1 MKTLPLMPQSNVFRG
16 MLLIL
21 FTVLLFS
28 TQDTVTKYLAR
39 HYPVGMILWA
49 RYLIHIV
56 LFLAMVLPRRGL
68 AVLRTERLA
77 VQIVRGTLLSCA
89 ALFFTLAIKY
99 MALAE
104 ATAIAFTSPLLVTV
118 LSVLFLKE
126 RMAKGLWVA
135 IFCAFIGVLVIIRP
149 GGSLFTWAA
158 FLPLINALFFS
169 TFQVLTRKL
178 SGLESPYSLVFYP
191 GLVGLFMYSFTL
203 PYSWVVPDNGWHLLL
218 MALLGILAILS
229 QLIMVKALELAPAS
243 RLAPFSYSQLVWTTL
258 YGYLVFDNFPDHWSL
273 IGIGIL
279 IASGIYCANHQR
291 LSEKETR
298 RILLGTPPNE

>member
-1 MKTLPLMPQSNVFRG
+1 MKTFPLPPLSDVFRG

-21 FTVLLFS
+21 FTVLLFA
-28 TQDTVTKYLAR
+28 TQDTITKYLAR

-49 RYLIHIV
+49 RYLVHIV
-56 LFLAMVLPRRGL
+56 LFLALVLPHRGI

-77 VQIVRGTLLSCA
+77 IQIVRGTLLSCA

-126 RMAKGLWVA
+126 RMETGRWVA
-135 IFCAFIGVLVIIRP
+135 VFFAFAGVLLIIRP
-149 GGSLFTWAA
+149 GSNLFTWAA
-158 FLPLINALFFS
+158 FLPLINAFFFS

-203 PYSWVVPDNGWHLLL
+203 PYAWVVPDDGWHLFLL
-218 MALLGILAILS
+218 AVLGALALLS

-243 RLAPFSYSQLVWTTL
+243 RLAPFSYSQLVWTTM
-258 YGYLVFDNFPDHWSL
+258 YGYLIFGNFPDHWSL
-273 IGIGIL
+273 IGIGVL

-291 LSEKETR
+291 LSEKEAR
-298 RILLGTPPNE
+298 RILLDTPPNE